1 MSKFFHIISRI
12 IRWCLYGLALSIP
25 IGNAPV
31 EIFSNVAAGLFLL
44 ESLVRGVAWLRGS
57 ERGRKRIAWDPFFAA
72 MACYVVW
79 NVVSVFFSIH
89 SVQSA
94 AAVYTKLLEVVLIF
108 FCAVRH
114 LRRKTHLFIV
124 LGCLGAGAILASLNG
139 LIQWITGTDFIR
151 HSSVMFRHDG
161 RRISG
166 AFKHP
171 NGLGGYLA
179 ALIPL
184 GVSWIVP
191 MFSGRPAHWRQ
202 EPAEIQRPVM
212 TGRRGRRIGALAAV
226 GLCSAALGLTFS
238 RGAWLGCFAGLLL
251 LAFRNKRLLGLMIVS
266 VMVFSAVFGPWM
278 LKSRSRAF
286 GLADE
291 GSLRPLA
298 GRSLTQIVKETS
310 SGRCRF
316 WQDAFEMAR
325 ENPWTG
331 SGLNTYTEFLNAHP
345 DTFKGYYAH
354 NCYLQMAVE
363 IGFVGVAFYI
373 LMLIFFFI
381 RIGRDLL
388 QVRDPLLCAV
398 GGGAAS
404 GVLAFSIHAFFD
416 TTMYSVQL
424 AGLPWLLMGLSFCT
438 VRLNNAENK

>member
-1 MSKFFHIISRI
+1 MSKFSQIISRI

-31 EIFSNVAAGLFLL
+31 EIFSNLAAGLFFL
-44 ESLVRGVAWLRGS
+44 ESLVRGIVWMRGPK
-57 ERGRKRIAWDPFFAA
+57 RDRKRMLWDPFFVA
-72 MACYVVW
+72 MGCYVVW
-79 NVVSVFFSIH
+79 NGVSVFFSIH
-89 SVQSA
+89 PMQSA
-94 AAVYTKLLEVVLIF
+94 TAVYTKLLEVVLIF
-108 FCAVRH
+108 FCAARH
-114 LRRKTHLFIV
+114 LRRKGHLFIV

-139 LIQWITGTDFIR
+139 LIQWMTGTDLIR

-161 RRISG
+161 RRVSG

-171 NGLGGYLA
+171 NGLAGYLA

-184 GVSWIVP
+184 GVAWVLFLFTAGERRSE
-191 MFSGRPAHWRQ
+191 SDAAH
-202 EPAEIQRPVM
+202 
-212 TGRRGRRIGALAAV
+212 RGCPPLWPGILAAV
-226 GLCSAALGLTFS
+226 GVVVCTIVFGLTFS

-251 LAFRNKRLLGLMIVS
+251 LASRNKRFSGLMIVA

-286 GLADE
+286 GLTPD
-291 GSLRPLA
+291 GSLKAMA
-298 GRSLTQIVKETS
+298 GRSLTRIVKETS
-310 SGRCRF
+310 SGRCSF
-316 WQDAFEMAR
+316 WRDAFAMAL

-363 IGFVGVAFYI
+363 IGFVGTAFYI
-373 LMLIFFFI
+373 LMLIFFFRFI
-381 RIGRDLL
+381 WREAPRL
-388 QVRDPLLCAV
+388 RDPLMSALV
-398 GGGAAS
+398 WGSAA
-404 GVLAFSIHAFFD
+404 GVLAFSIHAVFD

-424 AGLPWLLMGLSFCT
+424 AGLPWLLMGLSFAG
-438 VRLNNAENK
+438 LSAESSGK